1 MQRYEANNLKRDSC
15 LQHTAEATRSLRPGR
30 ARRVRFANTL
40 LASRWRSRPTL
51 KALQALVHLT
61 MAVGVERLK
70 GASDGC

>member
-1 MQRYEANNLKRDSC
+1 MSTTHGRSDSV
-15 LQHTAEATRSLRPGR
+15 LAAGQSAVGAVREHPAGFTRC
-30 ARRVRFANTL
+30 
-40 LASRWRSRPTL
+40 SRPTL